1 MRDPARGEFRVT
13 GRYFA
18 HPGSN
23 SFREVLTGVVTGH
36 GIPPT
41 AGEHLTDTA
50 ARWVGHDLL
59 PVMVDRSDPARFV
72 ILWDEVPKPDFRAD
86 ARREAARAA
95 EQAKSSA
102 PAADGVRR
110 SSG

>member
-23 SFREVLTGVVTGH
+23 SFREVLTGVVTGP

-50 ARWVGHDLL
+50 GRWVGHDLL

-95 EQAKSSA
+95 EQAQSSA